1 MKPQELRLLSK
12 EELINKEAALRHDLF
27 KQNLQ
32 RYGGRAEKPHMFK
45 LLKKDIARVKT
56 ILSQIDKEKKA

>member
-1 MKPQELRLLSK
+1 MKAQELRNLSK
-12 EELINKEAALRHDLF
+12 EELVNKEAALRHDLF

-45 LLKKDIARVKT
+45 ALRKDIARVKT
-56 ILSQIDKEKKA
+56 VLSQLDKKKKA

>member
-1 MKPQELRLLSK
+1 MKPQELRNLSK
-12 EELINKEAALRHDLF
+12 EELINKEAALRQDLF

-45 LLKKDIARVKT
+45 LLRKDIARVKT
-56 ILSQIDKEKKA
+56 IISEINRKKKA